1 MLYEDISL
9 PTIPD
14 RPYFYAN
21 FVQTLDGK
29 VAVTPRSSYWPLGS
43 RTDHAALVTLRTQ
56 ADALVHG
63 KTTALSS
70 STTKLLS
77 DEVFQQRRI
86 GLGKP
91 AELPYFIVSNHPD
104 PELLELLE
112 RPSLYKPTLIT
123 SSSNREMC
131 KELTVDVLYFEDETS
146 TLLALAD
153 QLFLAGH
160 RKVLL
165 EGGPHLFTSFLEAGL
180 VDELFI
186 TISPRFIGNKPGNTL
201 TMGEGILLDPEKV
214 AHFELLSVQPIEDEV
229 YLRYRRR

>member
-1 MLYEDISL
+1 MLYEDILL
-9 PTIPD
+9 PTLPE

-29 VAVTPRSSYWPLGS
+29 VATTPSEGYWPLGS
-43 RTDHAALVTLRTQ
+43 RTDHATLVTLRTH

-63 KTTALSS
+63 KATALSS
-70 STTKLLS
+70 STTKVLS
-77 DEVFQQRRI
+77 DEAFQQRRI
-86 GLGKP
+86 GLSKP

-104 PELLELLE
+104 QELLELLA
-112 RPSLYKPTLIT
+112 RPSAYKSTLVT

-131 KELTVDVLYFEDETS
+131 KGLTVDVLYFEDESS
-146 TLLALAD
+146 TLLGLAD
-153 QLFLAGH
+153 QLFLTGH

-165 EGGPHLFTSFLEAGL
+165 EGGPHLFTSFLAAGL

-186 TISPRFIGNKPGNTL
+186 TISPRFIGNQPEQTL
-201 TMGEGILLDPEKV
+201 TMGEGILFDPEKV

-229 YLRYRRR
+229 YLHYRRH